1 MRVLYDR
8 WGPALARRI
17 SHPLLADLAYLSLKL
32 PEALACGILWWGHY
46 THLAYTHNTYYSPAM
61 VQRDEIQALLPL
73 RPLEFLVLAVLD
85 EAPRHGY
92 AMVERIEARSDGVM
106 RVRPGDLYR
115 VLYRLQKRRLL
126 SSKAGDERR
135 TVYALTPLGRRVLE
149 AEAKLLRGVVAG
161 VGRKRK
167 EKPA

>member
-1 MRVLYDR
+1 V
-8 WGPALARRI
+8 
-17 SHPLLADLAYLSLKL
+17 AD
-32 PEALACGILWWGHY
+32 H
-46 THLAYTHNTYYSPAM
+46 
-61 VQRDEIQALLPL
+61 RDEIRALLPL
-73 RPLEFLVLAVLD
+73 RPLELLVLAVLD
-85 EAPRHGY
+85 ETPLHGY